1 MINESGQLGKRRLK
15 KKKGEDRMLLDLLA
29 NRVERESFMALAYW
43 VATTDGSLG
52 LPEIK
57 MLENFSQETGIAD
70 WRQHHE
76 RESVSDYCN
85 VFVDDLSRKI
95 VYSNLMA
102 IGFVDEYENCA
113 QSRAVE
119 TVRKAFEISPEAAHN
134 CKQWLEIVKRSAKAQ
149 LYFD

>member
-1 MINESGQLGKRRLK
+1 
-15 KKKGEDRMLLDLLA
+15 MLLDLLA
-29 NRVERESFMALAYW
+29 KQTERESFMALAYW
-43 VATTDGSLG
+43 VASTDGSLG

-70 WRQHHE
+70 WRQRHE
-76 RESVSDYCN
+76 SGCVSNYCN

-102 IGFVDEYENCA
+102 IGSVDEYENCA

-119 TVRKAFEISPEAAHN
+119 TVRKAFEISPESARC
-134 CKQWLEIVKRSAKAQ
+134 CKQWLEIVKHSAKAQ